1 LSARSLADARNRE
14 LINTALR
21 SNPLI
26 LQAQKTGQLT
36 NDIATS
42 IGLNVSKKATNIVQ
56 STLGKS
62 GLGAKAI
69 AAAQALS
76 EKFGIVTFDVEGN
89 IATVPET
96 RDIDPTIFVGTGRF
110 TDSAFK
116 KSIEVLQGKSDPIA
130 SFGASVN
137 ETILKP
143 IIKGFTDL
151 FGSRNIADLPL
162 EQQERVKDID
172 AMLEILKPQIRAVP
186 TCSVTA
192 VQVGYNS
199 IGRPKYREDID
210 CSDRDSII
218 AMNAIIQPQ
227 IDILE
232 AEREGIFQFYVV
244 LAGFEKKV
252 IDQAE
257 ILTRLVK
264 ENPLTATLKAE
275 INEEIKIASALLQEI
290 IEKQIQV
297 SNVSMTT
304 LNKAMNAGAARMSEQ
319 LSGSANVLEQLGTNL
334 VNNLTGVGGLL
345 DDLGGVIDAITKG
358 ITQSFEKMFNPS
370 IEDRI
375 KNESRLIELQSSK
388 YAKFYEDAQ
397 KMLAGK

>member
-1 LSARSLADARNRE
+1 M
-14 LINTALR
+14 
-21 SNPLI
+21 
-26 LQAQKTGQLT
+26 QAQKTGQLT

-42 IGLNVSKKATNIVQ
+42 IGLNVSKKAGTNIVQ

-116 KSIEVLQGKSDPIA
+116 KSIQVLQGKSDPIA
-130 SFGASVN
+130 TFGDTVN

-151 FGSRNIADLPL
+151 FGSRNIADLPE
-162 EQQERVKDID
+162 EQQIRVKDID
-172 AMLEILKPQIRAVP
+172 TMLEMLKAQLKPVP
-186 TCSVTA
+186 PC
-192 VQVGYNS
+192 
-199 IGRPKYREDID
+199 KYVEDRSFYLSGLRQSRGHED
-210 CSDRDSII
+210 CSEKSAAVAFNETIH
-218 AMNAIIQPQ
+218 AQ

-232 AEREGIFQFYVV
+232 SEREGIFKFYVV

-275 INEEIKIASALLQEI
+275 IGAEIQTASALLQEI
-290 IEKQIQV
+290 ISKQIEV
-297 SNVSMTT
+297 SNEDMKR
-304 LNKAMNAGAARMSEQ
+304 LQLAMNAGAARMSEQ
-319 LSGSANVLEQLGTNL
+319 VSGSANVLDQLGTNL
-334 VNNLTGVGGLL
+334 VNNITGVGGLL
-345 DDLGGVIDAITKG
+345 DDLGGIIDAITKG
-358 ITQSFEKMFNPS
+358 IASSFDKIFNPS
-370 IEDRI
+370 VEDI
-375 KNESRLIELQSSK
+375 LEKQKKMHEYQITE
-388 YAKFYEDAQ
+388 YAKFIEESQ
-397 KMLAGK
+397 RFLARGIKK